1 MNRAKMISKIVAFH
15 RDEDGPTT
23 VEYAI
28 MLAMILGVCILSV
41 QALSDKTRDSFD
53 QSAAAIDAAL

>member
-1 MNRAKMISKIVAFH
+1 MISKIVAFH